1 MEKQDEEVKIGESKK
16 PKGWFS
22 RRFQTSEMRNVA
34 VGKYLAEHGR
44 EARTRKAGE
53 RAEARAK
60 RSPKDQLA
68 ELDRRLG
75 KDIGAKNERAR
86 LSALVTK

>member
-1 MEKQDEEVKIGESKK
+1 MEKQDEEKRSGEGRK

-22 RRFQTSEMRNVA
+22 RRFQTSAAHDAA
-34 VGKYLAEHGR
+34 VGRYLSEHGR
-44 EARTRKAGE
+44 EARKQKASE
-53 RAEARAK
+53 RVEK
-60 RSPKDQLA
+60 RSRRSPAEQLV

-86 LSALVTK
+86 LSALAAK